1 MTHRKSRK
9 SRLGDCKEDFMPWLP
24 GSGQTIPHRGRTCSR
39 RLKSGFCARTHTAQ
53 CLHCSHYTH
62 TVCRVPT
69 SPILGPAS
77 RCRHFVSRCPTAL
90 LLRYRVW
97 HIVFHHMVISLH
109 IVSTLMTHSTPS
121 QIAKWLRITH
131 ADLTLYWANFWHMKK
146 KNKNWATEL
155 SCQQGSPWL
164 GSRPMKND
172 KFCPG
177 LAQRA
182 HKIIQWRW

>member
-39 RLKSGFCARTHTAQ
+39 RLKSGFCSVLTHTAQ
-53 CLHCSHYTH
+53 CSHCSNCAH

-131 ADLTLYWANFWHMKK
+131 ADLTLYWADFWHMRKK
-146 KNKNWATEL
+146 TKIGRL
-155 SCQQGSPWL
+155 SFLVSRARLDWEAVPWKMINFVQAWH
-164 GSRPMKND
+164 SVHTK
-172 KFCPG
+172 
-177 LAQRA
+177 
-182 HKIIQWRW
+182 